1 MSYIHLGWDGHIII
15 CGALC
20 KPRVDI
26 RCESRESAQDLVSWC
41 PWCFVS
47 KFPRRHPWL
56 GDLWCRL
63 WRRKGPGANKFVQAT
78 FVDMPNG
85 SQGFHQKYPL
95 KDTTVL
101 YNLSTVG
108 HFPIVNMPTSTH
120 AVHAVHQTACH
131 CLRISSMELD
141 VKNIL
146 GSFQY
151 SKVESQDSIGTHHKG
166 IGFHVGLWGIAW
178 GVLYLWVAT

>member
-1 MSYIHLGWDGHIII
+1 MDISSSVVLCANLKTLVVNLVNRHRISSRGGVVVFCLQVSPTAPMAWWPVVSIVEKERPWRQQNDPGHI
-15 CGALC
+15 CRHANG
-20 KPRVDI
+20 PR
-26 RCESRESAQDLVSWC
+26 
-41 PWCFVS
+41 
-47 KFPRRHPWL
+47 FP
-56 GDLWCRL
+56 
-63 WRRKGPGANKFVQAT
+63 
-78 FVDMPNG
+78 PN
-85 SQGFHQKYPL
+85 YPL
-95 KDTTVL
+95 KNTTVL

-151 SKVESQDSIGTHHKG
+151 SKVGTQHTFPTHHKG
-166 IGFHVGLWGIAW
+166 IGFHVGLWGGA
-178 GVLYLWVAT
+178 LRVATLLEIYVLNCPTWYA